1 MNNSRARLVIFSLG
15 DPHGLKGGQR
25 GQDGAT
31 DPDGVLSF
39 WWRDD
44 LDLHGA
50 GRQGGD
56 LLLHTVGNTW
66 VHSGTTGQDIVG
78 IQVLSDINVA
88 LHDRRVDGFVNTL
101 NFQSQK

>member
-1 MNNSRARLVIFSLG
+1 MGCFQFRIERLEALSVDNAWTSFFILLFR
-15 DPHGLKGGQR
+15 DPHRLESRQR

-56 LLLHTVGNTW
+56 LLLHAVGNAW
-66 VHSGTTGQDIVG
+66 VHGGAAGEHLVG
-78 IQVLSDINVA
+78 IQVLSDVDVA
-88 LHDRRVDGFVNTL
+88 LHD
-101 NFQSQK
+101 